1 MDVDDP
7 HALARPL
14 RPQVFG
20 KTKAMAIGD
29 PLVEPMWPGLRVLAA
44 VGGGATT
51 LFDEDGAAIEDHPGI
66 RSDLTRTIG
75 AAADGAILDGYLTKH
90 AVTDE
95 GGVQTWVNEYPTLG
109 GMLSGIMIG
118 RRRHRI
124 EDVERRRAAE
134 IAEVTFE
141 EEDLVN
147 LVLVDILWLDG
158 QWLFDVPLL
167 ERKRVLGSILPD
179 DVLVRTGPFV
189 RPPIGTWIG
198 SWRAQGFRGLTF
210 KSANSRY
217 RPGEAA
223 DDWAT
228 SPMPR
233 R

>member
-1 MDVDDP
+1 MDDRDP
-7 HALARPL
+7 HDLARPL
-14 RPQVFG
+14 RPQAFG
-20 KTKAMAIGD
+20 STKATAIGD
-29 PLVEPMWPGLRVLAA
+29 PLVEPMWPGLRVIAA
-44 VGGGATT
+44 VGGGAAT
-51 LFDEDGAAIEDHPGI
+51 LFDEDGTPIEDHPGI
-66 RSDLTRTIG
+66 RSALARAIG
-75 AAADGAILDGYLTKH
+75 ATGDGAILDGYLTKQ

-95 GGVQTWVNEYPTLG
+95 GGVYTWVNEYPTLG
-109 GMLSGIMIG
+109 GTLSGMMIG

-134 IAEVTFE
+134 IVEVTFE

-147 LVLVDILWLDG
+147 LVLVDVLWLDG
-158 QWLFDVPLL
+158 QWLFDIPLL
-167 ERKRVLGSILPD
+167 ERKRVLESILPD

-189 RPPIGTWIG
+189 RPPIGTWVG

-223 DDWAT
+223 DDWAMT
-228 SPMPR
+228 PMPR